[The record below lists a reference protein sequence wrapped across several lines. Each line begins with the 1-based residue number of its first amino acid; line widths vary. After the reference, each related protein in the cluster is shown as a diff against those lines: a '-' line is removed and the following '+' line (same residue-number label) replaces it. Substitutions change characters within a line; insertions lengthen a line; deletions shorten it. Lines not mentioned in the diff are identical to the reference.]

1 MMKSTANNLI
11 PRPGTADEC
20 AQAVMFCVE
29 NEFTT
34 GNVIEGAQHS
44 CALSRLLSQTQGKVL
59 CVQSMVASSPR
70 CEDRR
75 GPRKEGLGVCAGDV
89 KEWTYQCIGRR

>member
-44 CALSRLLSQTQGKVL
+44 STLFLSKAQGRVL
-59 CVQSMVASSPR
+59 VSAVDGGIIAS
-70 CEDRR
+70 
-75 GPRKEGLGVCAGDV
+75 L
-89 KEWTYQCIGRR
+89 

>member
-1 MMKSTANNLI
+1 MKSTANNLI

-34 GNVIEGAQHS
+34 GNVIEGFQHS
-44 CALSRLLSQTQGKVL
+44 CFVRLLSRLKGRVL
-59 CVQSMVASSPR
+59 VSAAVDGGIIAS
-70 CEDRR
+70 
-75 GPRKEGLGVCAGDV
+75 L
-89 KEWTYQCIGRR
+89 

>member
-44 CALSRLLSQTQGKVL
+44 CALLRLLSRLLKGKG
-59 CVQSMVASSPR
+59 A
-70 CEDRR
+70 
-75 GPRKEGLGVCAGDV
+75 GVCSRWWHHRLAVRTGGG
-89 KEWTYQCIGRR
+89 QGRKGLECVSGM

>member
-34 GNVIEGAQHS
+34 GNVIEGTQHS
-44 CALSRLLSQTQGKVL
+44 CALSRLLSKTSREGALRAVDGGII
-59 CVQSMVASSPR
+59 AS
-70 CEDRR
+70 
-75 GPRKEGLGVCAGDV
+75 L
-89 KEWTYQCIGRR
+89 